1 MSQGFERNISPK
13 SPRDVEA
20 EGIVRLL
27 GQRDRNYE
35 INLDFP
41 RHLERK
47 LTPMWSAEGY
57 SALQIFV
64 DAEGNPI
71 VIARHEDAS
80 IYDERGIIKPA
91 VDMRYRFYLEN
102 ETRDVTVP
110 RELAGHAAQKLEH
123 GDVGLYDATEVNVRG
138 LALRKDAVTFADDLE
153 WLKGRFGESLAIT
166 RPRLSPTRL
175 DGDSQVVGVALDSF
189 PSFSESDF

>member
-27 GQRDRNYE
+27 GQRERNYE

-41 RHLERK
+41 RYLERK
-47 LTPMWSAEGY
+47 LTSMWSAEGY
-57 SALQIFV
+57 SAPQVFV
-64 DAEGNPI
+64 DTQGNPI
-71 VIARHEDAS
+71 IIAHEDAS

-91 VDMRYRFYLEN
+91 VDMRYRFYLED

-110 RELAGHAAQKLEH
+110 RELAAHAAQKLEH
-123 GDVGLYDATEVNVRG
+123 GDVGLYDATEANVRE
-138 LALRKDAVTFADDLE
+138 LALRKDAATFADDLE

-166 RPRLSPTRL
+166 RPRLGPTRL
-175 DGDSQVVGVALDSF
+175 DGDSLVVGVALDSF
-189 PSFSESDF
+189 PPFSESDF